1 MKLSRY
7 THHTVTQGDWCVSLT
22 TGSGIDGAILSVH
35 RHRLAGRELNWKQ
48 TMSGLG
54 NGRLFPS
61 ADVAWQ
67 WAFDHGYTRL
77 YFTHADLRARRKAYA
92 HKYTFSNGYRQLRDD
107 TPNWY
112 GAQSDMRS
120 EPMTA

>member
-1 MKLSRY
+1 MKLIKY
-7 THHTVTQGDWCVSLT
+7 VHTTVVQDDWSVSYT
-22 TGSGIDGAILSVH
+22 TGHGIDGAILSVR

-48 TMSGLG
+48 TMHGIG

-61 ADVAWQ
+61 GDAAMQ
-67 WAFDHGYTRL
+67 WAFDHGYTCL
-77 YFTHADLRARRKAYA
+77 YFTHADLRARRKADA
-92 HKYTFSNGYRQLRDD
+92 HKYTFSNGYRQLRDE

-120 EPMTA
+120 EPVSQ